1 MNHPNRPL
9 MVSSRR
15 LLTVCLCALLTL
27 FLLTANVTALNDAD
41 GDGVEDSEDDCPE
54 TAEGADVDSA
64 GCSESQ
70 RSDSG
75 GGDGSGPG
83 SSGADGD
90 EDGVD
95 DDEDAC
101 PSTPTGTEVNSEGC
115 PDSDRDGVIDE
126 DDQCPDTPHSERREV
141 DETGCTPF
149 FDETFVESAPLFGRI
164 TNANAISFGTV
175 SMVLGGLGWAMRAG
189 RVIGLT
195 GGSSKRR
202 KRRFLRR
209 INKAKHSNDLEG
221 IRQELNKANEK
232 SKLPDGAFS
241 DLITALEQRLRT
253 LSSAPAESTGH
264 SSKPKLRPSSK
275 PPSR

>member
-1 MNHPNRPL
+1 

-15 LLTVCLCALLTL
+15 LLTVWLCALLAL
-27 FLLTANVTALNDAD
+27 FLLTANVTAQNDAD
-41 GDGVEDSEDDCPE
+41 GDGVGDSEDDCPD
-54 TAEGADVDSA
+54 TAEGETVDED

-70 RSDSG
+70 RGTSGDG
-75 GGDGSGPG
+75 GGGSGPD

-101 PSTPTGTEVNSEGC
+101 PSTPTGTEVNSDGC
-115 PDSDRDGVIDE
+115 PDSDRDGVIDA

-149 FDETFVESAPLFGRI
+149 FDETFVESAPLLGRI
-164 TNANAISFGTV
+164 TNANAISFGSV

-189 RVIGLT
+189 RVVGLT

-241 DLITALEQRLRT
+241 DLMTALEQRLRT
-253 LSSAPAESTGH
+253 LSSAPSESTRE
-264 SSKPKLRPSSK
+264 SRKPKLRPSSK